1 MKEEIDINNKK
12 EIFEKFDFDYCYN
25 SEKCSGELCR
35 FFNDLCISEIA
46 DFDNI
51 GAFIDLGR
59 IAITLNQQYQRIKE
73 LEEENGYVVFVD
85 GYDCN
90 NNEIHR
96 QEFIKYKDKCSEL
109 IEKTKRLKQLQKHLV
124 KAVLDEVYNE
134 LICRFA
140 YFVDN
145 QDSAKIDIDAEEF
158 VNILVKIEKK
168 YKGE

>member
-1 MKEEIDINNKK
+1 MEEKERYEVIFNEDELGYCIIDH
-12 EIFEKFDFDYCYN
+12 EEDLSDDMH
-25 SEKCSGELCR
+25 S
-35 FFNDLCISEIA
+35 FNIIVDL
-46 DFDNI
+46 
-51 GAFIDLGR
+51 
-59 IAITLNQQYQRIKE
+59 LNQQDKRIKE

>member
-1 MKEEIDINNKK
+1 MKEK
-12 EIFEKFDFDYCYN
+12 ERYEQIGYESVLDHGVDPKDWNRSHLLLFEVVK
-25 SEKCSGELCR
+25 
-35 FFNDLCISEIA
+35 I
-46 DFDNI
+46 
-51 GAFIDLGR
+51 
-59 IAITLNQQYQRIKE
+59 LNEQDKRIKE

-140 YFVDN
+140 YFVAN

-158 VNILVKIEKK
+158 TNILVKIEKK